1 MNVNNVYNPFSLA
14 GKRIMVTGAS
24 SGIGRAI
31 AIECSRMGA
40 TVLLTARNEGRL
52 KETLSQMEH
61 QDRHKIV
68 SADLLIADDLN
79 VLIDA
84 IDGKLDG
91 LVCCA
96 GIVDS
101 KLFQFVDRESIFNVM
116 NINFVAPLCLTNKI
130 IKTKKINKDA
140 SIVYISSING
150 NLISSISTSIYA
162 ASKGALNGFIKSLA
176 LELAPKKIR
185 VNSVSPGMIETDIFK
200 NSAISENEKLEDI
213 KKYPLKR
220 YGEPSEVAYA
230 VVYLLSDATKW
241 MTGSSIVIDGGFTLQ

>member
-1 MNVNNVYNPFSLA
+1 MNADNSYNPFSLF
-14 GKRIMVTGAS
+14 GKRILVTGAS

-40 TVLLTARNEGRL
+40 TVLLTARNRERL
-52 KETLSQMEH
+52 EDTLSQMDNR
-61 QDRHKIV
+61 DRHKVIC
-68 SADLLIADDLN
+68 ADLLNDDDLN

-84 IDGKLDG
+84 INDKVDG

-101 KLFQFVDRESIFNVM
+101 RLFQFADKSSISKIMDV
-116 NINFVAPLCLTNKI
+116 NFVAPLCLTQKI
-130 IKTKKINKDA
+130 IKHKKINKEA

-150 NLISSISTSIYA
+150 NVISSVSTSVYA
-162 ASKGALNGFIKSLA
+162 ASKSALNGFVKGLA

-185 VNSVSPGMIETDIFK
+185 VNTVCPGMIETDIFK
-200 NSAISENEKLEDI
+200 ESAISEDEKLEDI

-230 VVYLLSDATKW
+230 VTYLLSDATKW